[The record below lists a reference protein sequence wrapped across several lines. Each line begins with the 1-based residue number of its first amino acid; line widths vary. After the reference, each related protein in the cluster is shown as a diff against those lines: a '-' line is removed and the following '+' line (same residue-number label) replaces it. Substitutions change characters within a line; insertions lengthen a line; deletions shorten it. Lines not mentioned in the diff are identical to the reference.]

1 MKNIEIPYVKDRGRR
16 YRFFEMLPGL
26 LSWSI
31 LLVPAGFS
39 FVYVDLAPGITVPV
53 SAFFIPAYLL
63 LWFVKAVGLN
73 VRSIQ
78 GFRNLHAHQKLPW
91 NQLVEELRTGKV
103 SQPDRLIPTWHYE
116 NIRRIQEEPTPIQA
130 DDVIHAIIVATYNE
144 SREVL
149 EPTIQ
154 SVIDSDYD
162 MKKVILVLA
171 YEERGGPEV
180 ETQAEHLMADYKDTF
195 KHAFAVK
202 HPKDIPGE
210 VIGKGGNITYAAR
223 ELEKYIKDENIEP
236 LNVIVTTLDADNR
249 PHKHYLNALTYLY
262 AVTPNPVTVS
272 YQPIPM
278 FTNNIW
284 DAPAPMRVIAT
295 GNSFWN
301 VVISI
306 RPHMI
311 RNFSS
316 HAQSMQALIDTDYW
330 SVRTIVEDGHQFW
343 RTYFRYDGQHE
354 VYPIYL
360 PIYQDAVLSS
370 TYWRTL
376 KAQFVQLRR
385 WAWGASDIAYVVEK
399 GYFTNNKVPKLDLTF
414 KFLRLLEGHVS
425 WATAPI
431 LLAFAAF
438 LPQLFDPH
446 SVAANQLPY
455 IASRIQTVA
464 LTGIIITLFLSL
476 KLLPPRPRRY
486 KKHRYVGMIL
496 QFILLPV
503 TTILFNGFSAL
514 YSQTRLMFGKYIG
527 KFDVTDKAVI
537 TEDKQKVI

>member
-1 MKNIEIPYVKDRGRR
+1 VNKIEIPYVHERGKR

-31 LLVPAGFS
+31 LALPFIMS
-39 FVYVDLAPGITVPV
+39 LISPRITV
-53 SAFFIPAYLL
+53 FFIIAYLL
-63 LWFVKAVGLN
+63 LWFVKALGLN
-73 VRSIQ
+73 IRSVQ
-78 GFRNLHAHQKLPW
+78 GFRTLQLHQKLPW
-91 NQLVEELRTGKV
+91 SQMLEELRTGKV
-103 SQPDRLIPTWHYE
+103 DQPEKHIPSWHYE
-116 NIRRIQEEPTPIQA
+116 NILRIQEQPTPIKV
-130 DDVIHAIIVATYNE
+130 DDIVHAIVIATYNE
-144 SREVL
+144 SREIL

-154 SVIDSDYD
+154 SVMDSDYD
-162 MKKVILVLA
+162 MKKVILVIA
-171 YEERGGPEV
+171 FEERGGADV
-180 ETQAEHLMADYKDTF
+180 EAQSLQLIEDYKSKF

-223 ELEKYIKDENIEP
+223 ELEKYIEQEGHDP
-236 LNVIVTTLDADNR
+236 LSVIVTTLDADNR
-249 PHKHYLNALTYLY
+249 PHKHYLNALSYLY
-262 AVTPNPVTVS
+262 AVTPDPKYVS

-301 VVISI
+301 VVLSI

-316 HAQSMQALIDTDYW
+316 HAQSLRSLIDTDYW

-343 RTYFRYDGQHE
+343 RTYFRYDGKHE

-370 TYWRTL
+370 TYLKTL
-376 KAQFVQLRR
+376 KMQFIQLRR
-385 WAWGASDIAYVVEK
+385 WAWGASDIAYVVEM
-399 GYFTNNKVPKLDLTF
+399 GYFRKNNLPKVDLTF

-425 WATAPI
+425 WATAPLI
-431 LLAFAAF
+431 LAFAAF
-438 LPQLFDPH
+438 IPILFNPQDF
-446 SVAANQLPY
+446 AANQLPL
-455 IASRIQTVA
+455 IASRIQTIA
-464 LTGIIITLFLSL
+464 LGGIVITLFLSL
-476 KLLPPRPRRY
+476 KLLPPRPKRY
-486 KKHRYVGMIL
+486 KSHRTLWMVF
-496 QFILLPV
+496 QFVLLPV
-503 TTILFNGFSAL
+503 TTIGYNSFAAIN
-514 YSQTRLMFGKYIG
+514 SQTRLIFGKYLG

-537 TEDKQKVI
+537 NEDKTKVI

>member
-1 MKNIEIPYVKDRGRR
+1 MKQIEIPYVKDRGRR

-31 LLVPAGFS
+31 LAIPFIMSQISPPA
-39 FVYVDLAPGITVPV
+39 TV
-53 SAFFIPAYLL
+53 FIIIGYLL

-73 VRSIQ
+73 IRSIQ
-78 GFRNLHAHQKLPW
+78 GFKNLHNHQRLPW
-91 NQLVEELRTGKV
+91 RQLLEELRTGKV
-103 SQPDRLIPTWHYE
+103 SQPDRQIPTWHYE
-116 NIRRIQEEPTPIQA
+116 NVLRIQKEPTPIKV
-130 DDVIHAIIVATYNE
+130 DDVVHAIIIATYNE
-144 SREVL
+144 SRDVL
-149 EPTIQ
+149 EPTIK

-162 MKKVILVLA
+162 MKNVILVLA

-180 ETQAEHLMADYKDTF
+180 EAQAGQLMADYKDTF
-195 KHAFAVK
+195 RHAFAVK

-210 VIGKGGNITYAAR
+210 VIGKGGNITFAAR
-223 ELEKYIKDENIEP
+223 ELEKYIKYEKIDP
-236 LNVIVTTLDADNR
+236 LNVIVTTLDSDNR

-262 AVTPNPVTVS
+262 AITPNPLVVS

-295 GNSFWN
+295 GNTFWN

-343 RTYFRYDGQHE
+343 RTYFRYDGDHE

-370 TYWRTL
+370 TYWRTI
-376 KAQFVQLRR
+376 KAQFLQIRR
-385 WAWGASDIAYVVEK
+385 WAWGASDIAYVAEK
-399 GYFTNNKVPKLDLTF
+399 GYFTKNRVPKFDLTL
-414 KFLRLLEGHVS
+414 KFMRLLEGHIS
-425 WATAPI
+425 WATAPLI
-431 LLAFAAF
+431 LAFAAF
-438 LPQLFDPH
+438 IPLLFNPQDYA
-446 SVAANQLPY
+446 SNQLPI
-455 IASRIQTVA
+455 IASRIQTIA
-464 LTGIIITLFLSL
+464 LGGIVITLFLSL
-476 KLLPPRPRRY
+476 RLLPPRPKRY
-486 KKHRYVGMIL
+486 KSHRSLWMVF

-503 TTILFNGFSAL
+503 TTIVFNGLSAL
-514 YSQTRLMFGKYIG
+514 YSQTRLMFGRYLG

-537 TEDKQKVI
+537 TDDKQKVI